1 MPKTSF
7 RRNLKS
13 VATLALPLALTQLSQ
28 HSMSFV
34 DTVFIGRVGEL
45 ELASTALGSSLFF
58 TTCIIG
64 FGILHGLDTIIAQ
77 AFGRQEP
84 DSARRALVQG
94 TYLAFIWSFLTAGVA
109 WLLTY
114 ATRFIGTDLRIAEG
128 ALEYMEGRLPSI
140 LPMFLVVA
148 LRSFLQGAHITRPIL
163 SAAIVA
169 NIVNLI
175 LDALVLLGPSYA
187 FQFGWISENWNMEFG
202 PWGLAVVSSIASF
215 VQLLVMYGP
224 IKRHFPVES
233 IPPFDAHTQRL
244 IFRIGFPL
252 SIQLLAEIGV
262 FSTVLILISRIDAA
276 STAAHQVA
284 LSIASL
290 TFAVCLGIGAAT
302 SVAVGRAV
310 GAGERRTMVESGFAG
325 ILLGIGFMSVTAC
338 LMWLFPRAVS
348 STITTEASVL
358 ALASQLIIIAGF
370 FQIVD
375 GIQAVAAGALRGLGL
390 TRFSSIANLLGHWA
404 FGLPLGLWL
413 AFEQGYGV
421 VGLWWGLTSGLTV
434 VALALTWKFVQVS
447 RRDIASFRV

>member
-1 MPKTSF
+1 MASIPLS
-7 RRNLKS
+7 LKP
-13 VATLALPLALTQLSQ
+13 LADRSQTVRAGPWSKAPISHLSGVFDRWSSLALTYG
-28 HSMSFV
+28 
-34 DTVFIGRVGEL
+34 T
-45 ELASTALGSSLFF
+45 GSS
-58 TTCIIG
+58 
-64 FGILHGLDTIIAQ
+64 AQ
-77 AFGRQEP
+77 IFESQKVLWSIWRVDFHRSSQCFY
-84 DSARRALVQG
+84 RRA
-94 TYLAFIWSFLTAGVA
+94 
-109 WLLTY
+109 
-114 ATRFIGTDLRIAEG
+114 AE
-128 ALEYMEGRLPSI
+128 L
-140 LPMFLVVA
+140 
-148 LRSFLQGAHITRPIL
+148 LQGAHITRPIL
-163 SAAIVA
+163 SAAIIA

-187 FQFGWISENWNMEFG
+187 FQPGGSPRTGIWSLVL
-202 PWGLAVVSSIASF
+202 GLAVVSSIASF

-224 IKRHFPVES
+224 IKRHFQS
-233 IPPFDAHTQRL
+233 RAFHHSTRTQRL

-348 STITTEASVL
+348 STITSEASVL
-358 ALASQLIIIAGF
+358 SLASQLIIIAGF

-421 VGLWWGLTSGLTV
+421 VGLWWGLTSSLIGLRSPG
-434 VALALTWKFVQVS
+434 FVQVS
-447 RRDIASFRV
+447 RRDIASFRCKRSASSRGWREP

>member
-1 MPKTSF
+1 
-7 RRNLKS
+7 
-13 VATLALPLALTQLSQ
+13 
-28 HSMSFV
+28 MSFV
-34 DTVFIGRVGEL
+34 DTVFIGRVGEVD
-45 ELASTALGSSLFF
+45 LAATALGSSLFF

-64 FGILHGLDTIIAQ
+64 FGILHGLDTIISQ
-77 AFGRQEP
+77 AFGSNQPER
-84 DSARRALVQG
+84 ARNALIQG
-94 TYLAFIWSFLTAGVA
+94 TYLAFLWTFITAIAA
-109 WLLTY
+109 WLITY
-114 ATRFIGTDLRIAEG
+114 STRHLGTELRVAEG

-140 LPMFLVVA
+140 LPMFLIVA

-163 SAAIVA
+163 TAAIVA

-175 LDALVLLGPSYA
+175 LDAVVLMGPRYA
-187 FQFGWISENWNMEFG
+187 FQAGLISEAWHMEFG
-202 PWGLAVVSSIASF
+202 PWGLALVSSVASL
-215 VQLLVMYGP
+215 VQLWIMYRP
-224 IKRHFPVES
+224 VKVHFPVRK
-233 IPPFDAHTQRL
+233 IPSLNRETQRL

-310 GAGERRTMVESGFAG
+310 GSNDRETMVESGFAG
-325 ILLGIGFMSVTAC
+325 ILLGVGFMSITAC
-338 LMWLFPRAVS
+338 LMWAFPREVS
-348 STITTEASVL
+348 STITTEESVL
-358 ALASQLIIIAGF
+358 GLASQLIVIAGF

-390 TRFSSIANLLGHWA
+390 TRFSSITNLLGHWA
-404 FGLPLGLWL
+404 FGLPFGLWL
-413 AFEQGYGV
+413 AFEQGYGA
-421 VGLWWGLTSGLTV
+421 VGLWWGLTSGLSV

-447 RRDIASFRV
+447 RQEITAFQV

>member
-1 MPKTSF
+1 MDKTF
-7 RRNLKS
+7 PQNLKS
-13 VATLALPLALTQLSQ
+13 VLSLAIPLALTQLSQ

-34 DTVFIGRVGEL
+34 DTVFIGRVGEVD
-45 ELASTALGSSLFF
+45 LAATALGSSLFF

-64 FGILHGLDTIIAQ
+64 FGILHGLDTIISQ
-77 AFGRQEP
+77 AFGGNQPEK
-84 DSARRALVQG
+84 ARNALVQG
-94 TYLAFIWSFLTAGVA
+94 TYLAFVWSFITAIAA
-109 WLLTY
+109 WGITY
-114 ATRFIGTDLRIAEG
+114 STRFVGTELRIAEG

-140 LPMFLVVA
+140 LPMFLIVA
-148 LRSFLQGAHITRPIL
+148 LRSFLQGAHLTRPIL
-163 SAAIVA
+163 TSAIIA
-169 NIVNLI
+169 NIVNFL

-187 FQFGWISENWNMEFG
+187 FNAGWVSESWNYEFG
-202 PWGLAVVSSIASF
+202 PWGLALVSSVASL
-215 VQLLVMYGP
+215 VQLLIMYGP
-224 IKRHFPVES
+224 VKRHFPVQA
-233 IPPFDAHTQRL
+233 IPALSRTMIRL

-262 FSTVLILISRIDAA
+262 FSTVLVLISRVDAA

-310 GAGERRTMVESGFAG
+310 GSGERRTMVESGFAG
-325 ILLGIGFMSVTAC
+325 ILLSVVFMSMTAS
-338 LMWLFPRAVS
+338 LMWAFPKEVSAV
-348 STITTEASVL
+348 ITTEESVL
-358 ALASQLIIIAGF
+358 ELASQLIIIAGF

-390 TRFSSIANLLGHWA
+390 TRFSSIANLTGHWA

-413 AFEQGYGV
+413 AFEKGYGV
-421 VGLWWGLTSGLTV
+421 VGLWWGLTSGLSA

-447 RRDIASFRV
+447 RKDISSFQV